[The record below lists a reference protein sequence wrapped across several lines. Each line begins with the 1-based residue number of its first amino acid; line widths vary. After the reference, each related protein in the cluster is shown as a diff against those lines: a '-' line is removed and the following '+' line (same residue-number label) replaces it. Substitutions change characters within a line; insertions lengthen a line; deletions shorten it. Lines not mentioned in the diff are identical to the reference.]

1 MPYRRPNVRVQLA
14 GEFWAEISQRL
25 RLGDDEEMAR
35 LRNAG
40 EEDRIARVLIHRHL
54 SAWNVTGDDGQVLP
68 INEET
73 VLQLYDDDV
82 MALIETINGLRKSRT
97 QAEQAGFTEES
108 TPGLRADPID
118 SPNPSNGSEP
128 NSSSP
133 AI

>member
-14 GEFWAEISQRL
+14 GEFWAEISPRL

-40 EEDRIARVLIHRHL
+40 EEDRIARVLIHRHM
-54 SAWNVTGDDGQVLP
+54 SAWNVTGDDGLILP

-73 VLQLYDDDV
+73 VSQLYDDDV
-82 MALIETINGLRKSRT
+82 MELINTINGLRQPRT
-97 QAEQAGFTEES
+97 QAEQAGFTEGS
-108 TPGLRADPID
+108 TPGPKDDPID
-118 SPNPSNGSEP
+118 SPNPSNGSESS
-128 NSSSP
+128 SSSP